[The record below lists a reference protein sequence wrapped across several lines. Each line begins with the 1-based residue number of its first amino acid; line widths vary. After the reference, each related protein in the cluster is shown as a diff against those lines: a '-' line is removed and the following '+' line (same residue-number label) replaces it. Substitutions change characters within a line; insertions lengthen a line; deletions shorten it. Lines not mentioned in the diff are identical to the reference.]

1 MNDKW
6 YKKGARLLIGTSA
19 IYIWMGV
26 QKLVTLAGV
35 TDPYMTLFGRQ
46 LLLLT
51 LSGLTLFYA
60 VDLISSRIGL
70 LEMKQQDEEK
80 DKDDT
85 DDQEENEKGKEANLG
100 VKEEVAFDEEA
111 ETLLR

>member
-1 MNDKW
+1 M
-6 YKKGARLLIGTSA
+6 GA

-26 QKLVTLAGV
+26 QKFVTLAGV

-46 LLLLT
+46 LLPLT

-70 LEMKQQDEEK
+70 LEMKQQDGEK
-80 DKDDT
+80 DGDT
-85 DDQEENEKGKEANLG
+85 SDQEENEKGKEPNFG
-100 VKEEVAFDEEA
+100 VKGEVASDEER
-111 ETLLR
+111 ESLLR